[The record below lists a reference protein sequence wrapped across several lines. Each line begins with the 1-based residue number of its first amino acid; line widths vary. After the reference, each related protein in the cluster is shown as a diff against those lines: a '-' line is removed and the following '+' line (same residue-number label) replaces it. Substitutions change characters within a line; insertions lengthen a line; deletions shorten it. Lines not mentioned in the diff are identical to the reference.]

1 MAQRS
6 WLAQPSWVTQRSR
19 ATQRIWVAQLFNGAI
34 SVSLSRQ
41 ALAAEVSCKP
51 AIRRRALF
59 ARACCAMR
67 RSLAHKQRVSHA
79 SLLHLLHTP
88 PNLQR
93 IPSQQLPSLLE
104 PRILLPLA
112 RRSEMQ
118 TQILFPHHLIW
129 DQVPLIHRN
138 QIHRKQVHRPCFILA
153 PLRPHHIQ
161 AVLSSTPAVNRGLH
175 LHPQNS
181 ASAFHSHVIP
191 GRVPIRLRHS
201 HPQPHHPRHKTKL
214 RPLPALLAP
223 SHPPSP
229 IYALLH
235 ASPSPR
241 LSSCACR
248 FLP

>member
-1 MAQRS
+1 
-6 WLAQPSWVTQRSR
+6 
-19 ATQRIWVAQLFNGAI
+19 
-34 SVSLSRQ
+34 
-41 ALAAEVSCKP
+41 
-51 AIRRRALF
+51 
-59 ARACCAMR
+59 MR
-67 RSLAHKQRVSHA
+67 VWHA
-79 SLLHLLHTP
+79 SLWHLHTP

-93 IPSQQLPSLLE
+93 IPTQQIPSLLE

-118 TQILFPHHLIW
+118 TQILFPHHLIC

-181 ASAFHSHVIP
+181 PSAFHSPVIP

-201 HPQPHHPRHKTKL
+201 PPQPPPPPPQTNL
-214 RPLPALLAP
+214 PPLPPLLAP
-223 SHPPSP
+223 IHPP
-229 IYALLH
+229 
-235 ASPSPR
+235 
-241 LSSCACR
+241 
-248 FLP
+248 